1 MSMIILLVLKEEKG
15 RFLSFLSSGQQML
28 SSLLFLLFFYFSLLD
43 YEVCTKRKEDRRQT
57 EKKGMQETWE
67 NFENIMSCAFKAVV
81 SVTKTFHPVIH
92 FEMKRILTKEH
103 DFLECFPPDISLW
116 WTLCFCSIFVGV
128 TSSKSCR
135 EDKEIN
141 TKRPQLLSSIR
152 VTSWNVSS
160 VVSWWCSCGSFSI
173 IIPLC
178 LLTYHYMTKMTL
190 MQPLITLFVKAVS
203 VDAWQSLVLS
213 FLTFSMNL
221 NDIRSLKGQM
231 NASHTILIPSW
242 VL

>member
-92 FEMKRILTKEH
+92 FGMEKILTK
-103 DFLECFPPDISLW
+103 
-116 WTLCFCSIFVGV
+116 
-128 TSSKSCR
+128 
-135 EDKEIN
+135 
-141 TKRPQLLSSIR
+141 
-152 VTSWNVSS
+152 
-160 VVSWWCSCGSFSI
+160 
-173 IIPLC
+173 
-178 LLTYHYMTKMTL
+178 
-190 MQPLITLFVKAVS
+190 
-203 VDAWQSLVLS
+203 
-213 FLTFSMNL
+213 
-221 NDIRSLKGQM
+221 
-231 NASHTILIPSW
+231 
-242 VL
+242 